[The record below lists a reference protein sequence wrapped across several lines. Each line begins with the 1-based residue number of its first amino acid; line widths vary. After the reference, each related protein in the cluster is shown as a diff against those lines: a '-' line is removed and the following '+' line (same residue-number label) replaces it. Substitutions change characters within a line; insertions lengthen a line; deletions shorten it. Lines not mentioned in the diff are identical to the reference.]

1 MLVQLLQQII
11 NGLSVGGIYGLASVG
26 YSLIYSV
33 MGFSNFAHGELT
45 MVGAFAA
52 FFTMVALKLPF
63 PASLI
68 TAMACSA
75 LFAVVMEKLAY
86 RPLRLKR
93 APSMY
98 FFIAA
103 MGVSVFLQ
111 NLALVTLG
119 GAFRS
124 FPQVFGVKT
133 VQMGPLAIGLI
144 DLVVFL
150 VSMAAVGVVQLILLR
165 TRTGKA
171 IRAAA
176 YDGVTAGLMGIN
188 VDRICFTVFLMAGS
202 LAGLS
207 GLFRGMKYTV
217 HANMG
222 NIILKAFICAIF
234 GGLGSVPGALA
245 GSLLL
250 GVIESLVAGFISSSY
265 RDVFAFLLLIAI
277 LLFRPRGLMGQAA
290 EEKA

>member
-1 MLVQLLQQII
+1 MIQQII

-63 PASLI
+63 PVSLL
-68 TAMACSA
+68 TAMVSSGI
-75 LFAVVMEKLAY
+75 FAVVMEKLAY
-86 RPLRLKR
+86 RPLRLKG

-111 NLALVTLG
+111 NIALVTLG
-119 GAFRS
+119 GGFRS
-124 FPQVFGVKT
+124 FPQVFGIKT
-133 VQMGPLAIGLI
+133 IKIGP
-144 DLVVFL
+144 V
-150 VSMAAVGVVQLILLR
+150 AVGLVDLIVFVISVGAVQVAQLILLR
-165 TRTGKA
+165 TRVGKA

-176 YDGVTAGLMGIN
+176 YDGTTASLMGIN
-188 VDRICFTVFLMAGS
+188 VDRICFIVFLMAGS
-202 LAGLS
+202 LAGLA